1 MRAPANS
8 EMGTFA
14 QEAAPAEE
22 PRCSPMSSGQLRVWF
37 VEQLA
42 IGAAV
47 NNLSFGVQLS
57 GELNL
62 SALDLSLKVVVGRH
76 EALTTTFDTRDGTP
90 LQLLG
95 SARPPTTQ
103 LIDVSGRAGSDLAQ
117 EAYALACQEV
127 NQPFDLRRGPLVR
140 VVLLRLAPQ
149 THIMLAILHH
159 IICDGWSLGLFANEL
174 ATCYAAFCRGTSLV
188 LKPVRLQYSDYVNW
202 QRKWLVS
209 QEFERQLSYWIH
221 TLDGANMLLDLSA
234 NSILPTE
241 PSFAGFRQ
249 TRRLPEDLV
258 HQLKSAAK
266 RYEATPFALLL
277 AVSKYY
283 STNTAT
289 RWTSSSAYPSPVVTA
304 SSWRK

>member
-1 MRAPANS
+1 MQAPTAS
-8 EMGTFA
+8 EIGSFA
-14 QEAAPAEE
+14 QEFSPAEE
-22 PRCSPMSSGQLRVWF
+22 PHCSPMSFGQLRVWF

-159 IICDGWSLGLFANEL
+159 IICDLSL
-174 ATCYAAFCRGTSLV
+174 
-188 LKPVRLQYSDYVNW
+188 
-202 QRKWLVS
+202 
-209 QEFERQLSYWIH
+209 IH
-221 TLDGANMLLDLSA
+221 
-234 NSILPTE
+234 I
-241 PSFAGFRQ
+241 
-249 TRRLPEDLV
+249 
-258 HQLKSAAK
+258 
-266 RYEATPFALLL
+266 
-277 AVSKYY
+277 
-283 STNTAT
+283 
-289 RWTSSSAYPSPVVTA
+289 
-304 SSWRK
+304 